1 MWGKNFSFR
10 EGAAIGCG
18 LLATG
23 ALLQAATGSIDWQV
37 VAWPVNGVLLGFFL
51 AALVVM
57 HLLRRKVYFFNWL
70 SHSSSAIMSMVFT
83 VGVTVVLGLIAQS
96 TSVSAD
102 VPWFRKITSS
112 WPFVMIYVWLAISLG
127 LTILRR
133 CVQKWNLR
141 NVFFMLN
148 HLGLFIVLMT
158 ATLGNAD
165 MQRLKMTVG
174 VASLGYGPQS
184 LAQNELSQEGEMVDM
199 DFALVLNKFSIEQ
212 YPAKLVVIDSTGK
225 VVTESGKYFADAQY
239 DGRVNTQYEVRHPEA
254 EPKES
259 GRYFADA
266 QYDGRMNTQYE
277 VRHPEAEPTESGR
290 YFADAQYDGRM
301 NTQYEVR
308 HPEAEPKESDG
319 ARHPEAEPKD
329 LLEWDI
335 RITEELQTAAK
346 IEVPDP
352 EDTLKTIVKYV
363 PMQLEHQSA
372 IYEGGAYAVYV
383 IATNVVTGETRE
395 GWVSCGSFLPF
406 SFSVLP
412 LDSGRSI
419 AMPER
424 EPKRYVSDV
433 TLYVRDGNDAV
444 CLGDRTIEVNHPL
457 DVNGWKIYQ
466 TGYEEQLGAASRYS
480 IFEVVRDPWLP
491 LVYLG
496 IFMMLAGALS
506 LFLTSKPK
514 SYQQ

>member
-254 EPKES
+254 EP
-259 GRYFADA
+259 
-266 QYDGRMNTQYE
+266 T
-277 VRHPEAEPTESGR
+277 
-290 YFADAQYDGRM
+290 
-301 NTQYEVR
+301 
-308 HPEAEPKESDG
+308 ESDG

-406 SFSVLP
+406 SFSILP

>member
-1 MWGKNFSFR
+1 
-10 EGAAIGCG
+10 
-18 LLATG
+18 
-23 ALLQAATGSIDWQV
+23 
-37 VAWPVNGVLLGFFL
+37 
-51 AALVVM
+51 
-57 HLLRRKVYFFNWL
+57 
-70 SHSSSAIMSMVFT
+70 
-83 VGVTVVLGLIAQS
+83 
-96 TSVSAD
+96 
-102 VPWFRKITSS
+102 
-112 WPFVMIYVWLAISLG
+112 
-127 LTILRR
+127 
-133 CVQKWNLR
+133 
-141 NVFFMLN
+141 
-148 HLGLFIVLMT
+148 
-158 ATLGNAD
+158 
-165 MQRLKMTVG
+165 
-174 VASLGYGPQS
+174 
-184 LAQNELSQEGEMVDM
+184 
-199 DFALVLNKFSIEQ
+199 
-212 YPAKLVVIDSTGK
+212 
-225 VVTESGKYFADAQY
+225 
-239 DGRVNTQYEVRHPEA
+239 
-254 EPKES
+254 
-259 GRYFADA
+259 
-266 QYDGRMNTQYE
+266 
-277 VRHPEAEPTESGR
+277 
-290 YFADAQYDGRM
+290 M

-406 SFSVLP
+406 SFSILP